1 VPLCRCA
8 TEHIGRTPAGDE
20 ASGAGWT
27 STAGRAMTETASPP
41 DALKE
46 VIGGAQPP
54 PQDLASCGV
63 RNLTTTP
70 LESKG
75 QPENCARRGRA
86 VIDIAQETVGRGQ
99 DAVEKH
105 VLHFDN

>member
-1 VPLCRCA
+1 MKHR
-8 TEHIGRTPAGDE
+8 
-20 ASGAGWT
+20 GWT

-41 DALKE
+41 DARKE

-63 RNLTTTP
+63 RNLITTP

-75 QPENCARRGRA
+75 QPESCARRGRA

-105 VLHFDN
+105 LLHFDN